1 MTQHLL
7 RPLRQFPWLHH
18 RNYGVCLPL
27 HHHHHHHHLHHLLL
41 TSPQLT
47 NSTSSHRFL
56 LPPLASSNRN
66 LHSRRRRGVRISNVP
81 LLDNSNDNDRRG
93 ATNNSEEDCD
103 SETERSRNQLKREAK
118 RAVKWGMDLAS
129 FTHPQIKRILRVFS
143 LDQVVFEALVIVK
156 KLGPDVREG
165 KRRQFNYIG
174 KLLRDVE
181 PELMDRLITAT
192 KNSDHK
198 ELQALT
204 GLGSED
210 LEDDDDMI
218 ETEDEEEEEE
228 SNWYDDQVTRW
239 FDGLIDKDIQITNE
253 VYSIQGVEFDR
264 QELRKLVRRVHSTQE
279 MKVVNEEE
287 EKKAET
293 ATIGAKKA
301 LTRFLRGLAKRIPS
315 EY

>member
-1 MTQHLL
+1 MTQQLL
-7 RPLRQFPWLHH
+7 RSLRQCPWLHH
-18 RNYGVCLPL
+18 RNYGASLPLL
-27 HHHHHHHHLHHLLL
+27 HHHFLI
-41 TSPQLT
+41 SPQPT
-47 NSTSSHRFL
+47 KSITSRPFL
-56 LPPLASSNRN
+56 LAPLASSKRSV
-66 LHSRRRRGVRISNVP
+66 HSRRSRGLRISNVP
-81 LLDNSNDNDRRG
+81 LLDNNNNNDDRKGGND
-93 ATNNSEEDCD
+93 D
-103 SETERSRNQLKREAK
+103 SEDSEMEKSRNQMKREAK

-129 FTHPQIKRILRVFS
+129 FSPPQIKRILRVFS
-143 LDQVVFEALVIVK
+143 LDQVVYEALTIVK

-210 LEDDDDMI
+210 LEDDDTLI

-228 SNWYDDQVTRW
+228 PSWHDNQVTRW
-239 FDGLIDKDIQITNE
+239 FDGLIAKDIQITNE

-279 MKVVNEEE
+279 MKAANEEE

-301 LTRFLRGLAKRIPS
+301 LTRFLRGIAKRIPS
-315 EY
+315 EYEHITL

>member
-1 MTQHLL
+1 MTQQLL
-7 RPLRQFPWLHH
+7 RSLRQWPWLHH
-18 RNYGVCLPL
+18 LNYGASLPLLL
-27 HHHHHHHHLHHLLL
+27 HHHHFLI
-41 TSPQLT
+41 SSQPT
-47 NSTSSHRFL
+47 NSITSRPFL
-56 LPPLASSNRN
+56 LAPLASSKRN
-66 LHSRRRRGVRISNVP
+66 VHSRRSRGLRISNVP
-81 LLDNSNDNDRRG
+81 LLDNNNNDDRRG
-93 ATNNSEEDCD
+93 GNED
-103 SETERSRNQLKREAK
+103 SEDLEIEKSRNQMKREAK

-129 FTHPQIKRILRVFS
+129 FSPSQIKRILRVFS
-143 LDQVVFEALVIVK
+143 LDQVVYEALTIVK

-181 PELMDRLITAT
+181 PELMDRLLTAT

-204 GLGSED
+204 GLGAED
-210 LEDDDDMI
+210 LEDDDVLI

-228 SNWYDDQVTRW
+228 SNCNDNQVTRW

-264 QELRKLVRRVHSTQE
+264 QELRKLVRRVHSSQE
-279 MKVVNEEE
+279 MKGDNEKE

-301 LTRFLRGLAKRIPS
+301 LTRFLRGIAKRIPS
-315 EY
+315 EYEHINL